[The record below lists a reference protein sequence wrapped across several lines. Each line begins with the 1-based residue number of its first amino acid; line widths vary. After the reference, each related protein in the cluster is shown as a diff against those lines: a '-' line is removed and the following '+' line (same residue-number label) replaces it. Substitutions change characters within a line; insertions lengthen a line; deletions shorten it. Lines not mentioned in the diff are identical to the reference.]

1 MAFSRAQLLLLLA
14 FETLFCCAPAAPFAP
29 RAVIVNNS
37 QLRTEYDYV
46 IIGGGT
52 SGLVVANRL
61 TENRNG
67 QTPNDQLRPKLK
79 TDRAPCYSDCSGN
92 RIRASV
98 RLTPLA
104 LYICCPS

>member
-1 MAFSRAQLLLLLA
+1 MAFSRAQLLRLLS
-14 FETLFCCAPAAPFAP
+14 FETLICFAAAAPFAP

-61 TENRNG
+61 SENRNG
-67 QTPNDQLRPKLK
+67 QSPNDQLRPELK
-79 TDRAPCYSDCSGN
+79 TDRTPCYSDCSGN
-92 RIRASV
+92 
-98 RLTPLA
+98 
-104 LYICCPS
+104 